1 MAAKNVTV
9 PVIATLKNTVQQVRL
24 INSSKT
30 QGNSQGWFKSQ
41 HMEHIRGS
49 SRELVSAGMNF
60 WNVIWR
66 PSQSELMN
74 ELDPF
79 NELSAQL
86 FSYSKQF
93 EDAFV
98 V

>member
-1 MAAKNVTV
+1 ME
-9 PVIATLKNTVQQVRL
+9 L
-24 INSSKT
+24 I
-30 QGNSQGWFKSQ
+30 G
-41 HMEHIRGS
+41 GS